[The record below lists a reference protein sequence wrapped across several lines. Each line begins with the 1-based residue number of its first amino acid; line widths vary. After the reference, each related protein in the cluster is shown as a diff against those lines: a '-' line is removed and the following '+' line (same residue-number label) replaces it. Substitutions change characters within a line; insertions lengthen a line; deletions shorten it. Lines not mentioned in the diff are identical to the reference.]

1 MSARVRTMVVGT
13 HEVRVE
19 EDIVYL
25 IQKGDY
31 TRDDAI
37 KMHAEMGHLLNSIGR
52 VFALVDQSKAGRTD
66 PEARKMIVEWNK
78 KFKASGSAIFGG
90 SVVSR
95 AAATLIVSA
104 LRLFAP
110 NTSPVVFKETEA
122 EARAWI
128 SAQRARI
135 LGVQPATG
143 ANAP

>member
-1 MSARVRTMVVGT
+1 MSVRVKTIVVGT
-13 HEVRVE
+13 HELHVE

-52 VFALVDQSKAGRTD
+52 AFALVDQSRAGKTD
-66 PEARKMIVEWNK
+66 PEARRMIVEWNK

-90 SVVSR
+90 GVVSR
-95 AAATLIVSA
+95 AAATLILSA
-104 LRLFAP
+104 IRLFVP

-128 SAQRARI
+128 SAQRAKI
-135 LGVQPATG
+135 LGTQPSTEV
-143 ANAP
+143 NAP